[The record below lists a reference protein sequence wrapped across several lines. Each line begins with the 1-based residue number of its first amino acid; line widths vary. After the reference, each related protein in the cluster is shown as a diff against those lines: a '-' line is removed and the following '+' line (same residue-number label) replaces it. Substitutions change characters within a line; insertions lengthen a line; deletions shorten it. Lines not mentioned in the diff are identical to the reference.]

1 MQEKTTKNLSKKSN
15 FAKPNATKS
24 NPINSNAK
32 NPSTPNA
39 HTTNKTHFLDSYF
52 FNPNLPQKILA
63 FLLLPCSFVYF
74 CIAFLKR
81 KIQNIEKTDFGVPI
95 ISVGN
100 LIAGGSGKTP
110 FIIYL
115 ARFLS
120 QKRYT
125 QIYVISRGYGRQS
138 RGLVWVAKDGEILE
152 NVLNAGDEPYLI
164 AQNLKAQ
171 KISLIV
177 CENRKKALQEAFKNG
192 AKIILLDDGFRFGFC
207 KFDII
212 LRPKIEPYFRF
223 CLPSGIYRESPKIY
237 NQYQTPQ
244 SQNQPDKNER
254 KQYQKDIVLQ
264 NEITLQKNI
273 FSQKDIVLQ
282 KGIVLK
288 DGVDFIRKVTV
299 QNPSEKMLFLS
310 AIANPTRLEEFLQ
323 DYAPN
328 IVAKITLKDHAHFD
342 KNQVKKW
349 LDSTNATSIL
359 TTQKDA
365 VKLESFGFP
374 LSIMTLDLEVC
385 KEALEP
391 IINYL
396 QHYKT
401 KQSKSTR

>member
-1 MQEKTTKNLSKKSN
+1 MQEKTIKNLSKKSN
-15 FAKPNATKS
+15 LAKFNPAKFNTTKP

-74 CIAFLKR
+74 CIAYFKR
-81 KIQNIEKTDFGVPI
+81 KIQNIAKTDFGVPI

-138 RGLVWVAKDGEILE
+138 RGLVWVAKDGEMLE
-152 NVLNAGDEPYLI
+152 SVLNAGDEPYLI
-164 AQNLKAQ
+164 AQNLSAQ

-244 SQNQPDKNER
+244 SKNQPDKNER
-254 KQYQKDIVLQ
+254 KTYQKDI
-264 NEITLQKNI
+264 
-273 FSQKDIVLQ
+273 FSQN
-282 KGIVLK
+282 GIVLK
-288 DGVDFIRKVTV
+288 DGVDFVRKVTV

-349 LDSTNATSIL
+349 LDSANATSIL

-396 QHYKT
+396 QHYQT
-401 KQSKSTR
+401 KQSKSAH

>member
-1 MQEKTTKNLSKKSN
+1 MQKKTLQNLPT
-15 FAKPNATKS
+15 KPNAKKPNPIKS
-24 NPINSNAK
+24 NAQHSSTHKTHTK
-32 NPSTPNA
+32 NQ
-39 HTTNKTHFLDSYF
+39 KQHFLDSYF
-52 FNPNLPQKILA
+52 YAPTLIQKILA

-74 CIAFLKR
+74 CIASLKR
-81 KIQNIEKTDFGVPI
+81 KIQNIAKQDFGVPI

-120 QKRYT
+120 QKHYT

-138 RGLVWVAKDGEILE
+138 KGLVWVAKNGEILQS
-152 NVLNAGDEPYLI
+152 VLQAGDEPYLI
-164 AQNLKAQ
+164 AQNLSEQ

-177 CENRKKALQEAFKNG
+177 CENRKKALQEAIKNG

-212 LRPKIEPYFRF
+212 LRPKIKPYFRF

-244 SQNQPDKNER
+244 SDNQHSNQRNQPDKNER
-254 KQYQKDIVLQ
+254 KTYQKNVVLQNGIVLQ
-264 NEITLQKNI
+264 E
-273 FSQKDIVLQ
+273 S
-282 KGIVLK
+282 
-288 DGVDFIRKVTV
+288 VDFVRKVTV
-299 QNPSEKMLFLS
+299 QNPSEKMLLLS
-310 AIANPTRLEEFLQ
+310 GIANPTRLEEFLQ
-323 DYAPN
+323 NHAQN
-328 IVAKITLKDHAHFD
+328 IVAKITLKDHARFD

-374 LSIMTLDLEVC
+374 LSIMKLDLEVS
-385 KEALEP
+385 KEALKP

-396 QHYKT
+396 QHYKKIPT
-401 KQSKSTR
+401 QSNFTR

>member
-15 FAKPNATKS
+15 FTKSNAAKPNATKS

-74 CIAFLKR
+74 CIASLKR
-81 KIQNIEKTDFGVPI
+81 KIQNIAKTDFGVPI

-125 QIYVISRGYGRQS
+125 QIYIISRGYGRQS

-152 NVLNAGDEPYLI
+152 SVLNAGDEPYLI
-164 AQNLKAQ
+164 AQNLSAQ

-177 CENRKKALQEAFKNG
+177 CENRKKALQEAIKNG

-244 SQNQPDKNER
+244 SDNQPNNQPDKNER
-254 KQYQKDIVLQ
+254 KTYKNGIFSQKGIVLQ
-264 NEITLQKNI
+264 N
-273 FSQKDIVLQ
+273 
-282 KGIVLK
+282 GIVLK

-299 QNPSEKMLFLS
+299 QNPSKKMLFLS

-323 DYAPN
+323 DYAQN
-328 IVAKITLKDHAHFD
+328 IVAKITLKDHALFD

-396 QHYKT
+396 RHYQT